1 MPLLQWHV
9 RCSRLAARPL
19 ESKTWLPRHQ
29 QEELHHYQ
37 QEPHSDEG
45 QEPVLTAEREF
56 PWQAEELQQQAEE
69 LQQQERLDQE
79 APPDRRQAGQG

>member
-1 MPLLQWHV
+1 VPLLQWHV

-56 PWQAEELQQQAEE
+56 SRQAEE